1 VSELAQG
8 AANGNREE
16 GFSQDTSNSV
26 VQYLDCHEKHFF
38 NAFYTA
44 QQPGPSVQSAIA
56 NPSVFSTCLGT
67 VRLKNPTATT
77 ARITTAMIFFMM
89 PLLDY
94 STTFAAAVITFR
106 EAERTQQPVRR
117 LTP

>member
-1 VSELAQG
+1 
-8 AANGNREE
+8 
-16 GFSQDTSNSV
+16 
-26 VQYLDCHEKHFF
+26 
-38 NAFYTA
+38 
-44 QQPGPSVQSAIA
+44 
-56 NPSVFSTCLGT
+56 
-67 VRLKNPTATT
+67 
-77 ARITTAMIFFMM
+77 MM